1 MFVVHKPQAGPE
13 WRPVIG
19 GEILFAPI
27 DRALVR
33 RARRAAMK
41 ALGRDEHGPEPVG
54 SADDVTIMLE
64 DLGDALSHAMILEG
78 ARDWRGAVQA
88 TDDGQFEPIPFSR
101 DALADLL
108 ADPVYFDALDAA
120 YVLPYAMRER
130 EKNGFAASP
139 NGTGEAATLES
150 DTAITAATQK
160 PPAGVKPARTAS
172 TRSRAKKRKASGTS

>member
-33 RARRAAMK
+33 RARRIALDS
-41 ALGRDEHGPEPVG
+41 LGRDEHGPEPIG
-54 SADDVTIMLE
+54 SADDVTTMLE

-88 TDDGQFEPIPFSR
+88 TDDGEFEPIPFSR
-101 DALADLL
+101 DALADMLS
-108 ADPVYFDALDAA
+108 DPVYFDALDAA
-120 YVLPYAMRER
+120 YVLPYATRER
-130 EKNGFAASP
+130 EKNGSAASP
-139 NGTGEAATLES
+139 NGTGEAATPAS
-150 DTAITAATQK
+150 NTAGTAATPQ
-160 PPAGVKPARTAS
+160 PSDDAKPAPTARK
-172 TRSRAKKRKASGTS
+172 RSRAKKPKAPGTS

>member
-78 ARDWRGAVQA
+78 ACDWRGAVQA
-88 TDDGQFEPIPFSR
+88 IGDGQFEPIPFSR

-139 NGTGEAATLES
+139 NGTGEAATPES
-150 DTAITAATQK
+150 GTATTAATPK
-160 PPAGVKPARTAS
+160 PPADAKPAHTAS